1 MTESASSPKTYVSR
15 NVFSSDLLL
24 EDCRTKWQYADWE
37 ALSDLEVEDIQ
48 DDDDRS
54 KIALLI
60 SVAHSQLGNIVKA
73 RSYAKLSVHWG
84 CSRDIVSRLLISS
97 VENTL
102 GRASNLLDEEG
113 RAVNHFLSSVS
124 LVEPRAD
131 ASRLANTRRIRELTR
146 DGLYSN
152 AVKSVEEELSFLA
165 TKNQTRDPDIAALSL
180 EMKMLRKR
188 SSLTRLDLIDSDLAP
203 ENRTF
208 EMRRLV
214 VLVAG
219 VPRSGSTWVYN
230 ATRYLFEQ
238 GSAKVYSSWVGDY
251 SPEEHQECPIH
262 IVKLHTPEQ
271 LKNDYDIVIT
281 TNRPLKDR
289 LASLVRMGWLAADEE
304 KIRSSAVGQ
313 VKLERY
319 WARLSDLE
327 VSFNEINEDPVNA
340 VLKIA
345 SATGVSCTLEQA
357 NDIAGKLSQMRVP
370 DSDQPDPVTLIH
382 PRHIATK
389 KERRS
394 TQKIVAKALRTL

>member
-1 MTESASSPKTYVSR
+1 MTENVSSPKTYVSR
-15 NVFSSDLLL
+15 NMFSSDLLL

-37 ALSDLEVEDIQ
+37 ALTDLEVEDIQ

-60 SVAHSQLGNIVKA
+60 SVAHSQLGNLSKA
-73 RSYAKLSVHWG
+73 RSYAKLSIQWG

-113 RAVNHFLSSVS
+113 RSIDHFLSSVS
-124 LVEPRAD
+124 LAEPRAD

-146 DGLYSN
+146 DGLYTS
-152 AVKSVEEELSFLA
+152 AVKSVEEELNFLA
-165 TKNQTRDPDIAALSL
+165 TKNRTQDPDIAALGL
-180 EMKMLRKR
+180 EVKMLRKR
-188 SSLTRLDLIDSDLAP
+188 SSLTRLDMIDSDLSLDD
-203 ENRTF
+203 RTL
-208 EMRRLV
+208 EMKRLV

-230 ATRYLFEQ
+230 ATRYLFEH
-238 GSAKVYSSWVGDY
+238 GGAKVYGSWIGDY
-251 SPEEHQECPIH
+251 SPEEHQDCPIH

-271 LKNDYDIVIT
+271 LKTDYDLIIT
-281 TNRPLKDR
+281 TNRPLEDR

-304 KIRSSAVGQ
+304 KIKSSAVGQ
-313 VKLERY
+313 VKLEKY
-319 WARLSDLE
+319 WSRLTDLE
-327 VSFNEINEDPVNA
+327 VSFNEIIKDPVNA

-345 SATGVSCTLEQA
+345 SATGVLCTFEQA
-357 NDIAGKLSQMRVP
+357 VEIAGKLSRMRVP
-370 DSDQPDPVTLIH
+370 ESDQPDPVTLIH
-382 PRHIATK
+382 PKHIATK